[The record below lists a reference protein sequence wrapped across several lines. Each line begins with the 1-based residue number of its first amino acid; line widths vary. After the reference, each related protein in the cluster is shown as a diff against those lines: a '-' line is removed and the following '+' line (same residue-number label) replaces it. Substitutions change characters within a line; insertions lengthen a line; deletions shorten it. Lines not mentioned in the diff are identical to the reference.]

1 MELLAYGFR
10 IEFWGDRACFTRPEL
25 KVERMSYDV
34 PTPSALRGMLE
45 AVYWHPG
52 MRWCVDR
59 IHVLNRIAFTNVRRN
74 EVKSKGSM
82 SAMRSAMLNGGE
94 LPYLN
99 TKEDIQQR
107 ASLVLRDVRYV
118 VEAHFELTDDA
129 GPSDNPG
136 KFQAIASRRFER
148 GQCYSQPY
156 FGCRE
161 FPAYFGPY
169 EGQSDP
175 KGYYTGSGERD
186 LGLMLYDMDFSD
198 PADIMPMFYRVT
210 MRDGVIEVP
219 PLTGSEVLR

>member
-1 MELLAYGFR
+1 MAYGFR
-10 IEFWGDRACFTRPEL
+10 VEFWGERACFTRPEL

-45 AVYWHPG
+45 AIYWHPG
-52 MRWCVDR
+52 MRWCIDR
-59 IHVLNRIAFTNVRRN
+59 IHVINRIAFTNVRRN

-82 SAMRSAMLNGGE
+82 SDMKSTMLGKRD
-94 LPYLN
+94 LPYIN

-107 ASLVLRDVRYV
+107 ASLILRDVRYV
-118 VEAHFELTDDA
+118 VDAHFEMTGDA
-129 GPSDNPG
+129 GPSDSSG
-136 KFQAIASRRFER
+136 KFQAIAARRLER

-169 EGQSDP
+169 ERQGDP
-175 KGYYTGSGERD
+175 RGYYTGSGERD

-198 PADIMPMFYRVT
+198 PHDITPMFFRAT
-210 MRDGVIEVP
+210 MKDGVIEVP